1 MVAGVTDLAL
11 DVSDLVALI
20 FAVKPSSDHEREI
33 ACRVDDLACED
44 RLSIRA
50 IAGIAIVIPFTLS
63 QAETRF
69 LIDYIA
75 RRQDHAINQE
85 ISK

>member
-1 MVAGVTDLAL
+1 MYHLAPAQ
-11 DVSDLVALI
+11 VS
-20 FAVKPSSDHEREI
+20 PSPIHEREI
-33 ACRVDDLACED
+33 ARRVDDLACED

-69 LIDYIA
+69 LIDYIVW
-75 RRQDHAINQE
+75 RQDHPINQA